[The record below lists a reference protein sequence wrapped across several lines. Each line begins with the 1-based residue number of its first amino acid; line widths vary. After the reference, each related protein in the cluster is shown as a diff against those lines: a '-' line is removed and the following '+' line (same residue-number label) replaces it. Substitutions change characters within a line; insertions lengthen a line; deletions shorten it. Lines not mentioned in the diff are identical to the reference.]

1 MTIIRRIGA
10 IALATPLAMSIPV
23 IAAPPASAESV
34 VVAPKDGAVITS
46 GTEITAQANADLK
59 LAKVELRVSGPG
71 LGDKLLD
78 EHSLA
83 AGELSGTFPIAQ
95 NGAYKVYL
103 THWTGELAA
112 SNFTV
117 KVPPATPSGVSAG
130 VSGDELVVKWGMGK
144 EADLEGYTLS
154 GSGVKPAA
162 GSVGT
167 FCSGGQCSA
176 SLPLTQES
184 GTFSVEVRAKRSDGA
199 GGSVYS
205 EAANASDVVA
215 AANVPSGGGSTS
227 LPATGSVPSATTPL
241 TPFNE
246 QSPITLPS
254 VQPDGATPG
263 LVYPAPEIAG
273 DAPVAQNVAATDRL
287 QWGQSIGIALVLLV
301 VAAHLGTWTRSLRV
315 ASAAT
320 SARGTAARIAR
331 AGTGRKRVSKAR
343 EHIARA
349 EAIAKTGPVK
359 PKTSKPDSAKAAPA
373 KATAAKADAA
383 KADAAKADS
392 TKADAAKVPAAKAPG
407 AKGAPNQA
415 PSATATMPT
424 RPGARRA
431 PSRTGG
437 DVKGRRRP
445 TGVEV
450 KVARSRRK

>member
-103 THWTGELAA
+103 THWTGELA
-112 SNFTV
+112 SSDFTV

-130 VSGDELVVKWGMGK
+130 VSGDKLVVKWGMGK

-167 FCSGGQCSA
+167 FCSGGACSA

-184 GTFSVEVRAKRSDGA
+184 GTFAVEVRAKRSDGA

-205 EAANASDVVA
+205 EPASASDVVA

-227 LPATGSVPSATTPL
+227 LPAGGSVPSATTPL

-287 QWGQSIGIALVLLV
+287 QWGKSIGIALVLLV

-331 AGTGRKRVSKAR
+331 GGTGRKRVIKAR

-349 EAIAKTGPVK
+349 EAIAKTGPAK

-373 KATAAKADAA
+373 KASST
-383 KADAAKADS
+383 KADS
-392 TKADAAKVPAAKAPG
+392 TKADPAKVPAAKAPV
-407 AKGAPNQA
+407 AKGAPGQA

-431 PSRTGG
+431 PARKGG

>member
-46 GTEITAQANADLK
+46 GTEITAEANADLK

-71 LGDKLLD
+71 VGDKLLD

-83 AGELSGTFPIAQ
+83 AGELSGTFPIAH

-130 VSGDELVVKWGMGK
+130 VSGGKLVVKWGMGS

-176 SLPLTQES
+176 SLPLTQEN
-184 GTFSVEVRAKRSDGA
+184 GTFAVEVRAKRSDGA

-205 EAANASDVVA
+205 EAASASDVVA
-215 AANVPSGGGSTS
+215 AANVPSAGGGSTS

-273 DAPVAQNVAATDRL
+273 DAPVAQNIASTDRL

-331 AGTGRKRVSKAR
+331 AGTGRKRVAKAR
-343 EHIARA
+343 EQIARA
-349 EAIAKTGPVK
+349 EAVAKTGPAK
-359 PKTSKPDSAKAAPA
+359 PKTAKPGSAKAAPA
-373 KATAAKADAA
+373 KAP
-383 KADAAKADS
+383 AAKADS
-392 TKADAAKVPAAKAPG
+392 AKGSAAKAP
-407 AKGAPNQA
+407 AAPG
-415 PSATATMPT
+415 ATATMPA

-431 PSRTGG
+431 PARKGG

-445 TGVEV
+445 AGVEV